1 MISDAEC
8 KDFFG
13 RSLFFVGEFGI
24 NDYHSSFGRRSM
36 QEIRSFVPDIIRTI
50 SMAVEKLIGDGATTV
65 VVPGMIPSGCS
76 PPVLVTF
83 ADAGAAEYDASTGC
97 LREPNEVATLH
108 NSLLLDAVEELR
120 EKHPD
125 VAIMHTDLFRHVS
138 EMVQNPDKFGK
149 YNYLL
154 PQSLECDARQS
165 FNKSVWTCT
174 SA

>member
-1 MISDAEC
+1 MW
-8 KDFFG
+8 K
-13 RSLFFVGEFGI
+13 
-24 NDYHSSFGRRSM
+24 
-36 QEIRSFVPDIIRTI
+36 Q
-50 SMAVEKLIGDGATTV
+50 KLIGDGATTV

>member
-1 MISDAEC
+1 MW
-8 KDFFG
+8 K
-13 RSLFFVGEFGI
+13 
-24 NDYHSSFGRRSM
+24 
-36 QEIRSFVPDIIRTI
+36 Q
-50 SMAVEKLIGDGATTV
+50 KLIGDGATTV

-138 EMVQNPDKFGK
+138 EMVQNPDKFGFQKDVLSVCCGGPGK
-149 YNYLL
+149 YHYNTRIICGDEGATTCVD
-154 PQSLECDARQS
+154 PSKSLYWDGVHLTEAAYHYIADDWLHAITLSARA
-165 FNKSVWTCT
+165 T
-174 SA
+174 S